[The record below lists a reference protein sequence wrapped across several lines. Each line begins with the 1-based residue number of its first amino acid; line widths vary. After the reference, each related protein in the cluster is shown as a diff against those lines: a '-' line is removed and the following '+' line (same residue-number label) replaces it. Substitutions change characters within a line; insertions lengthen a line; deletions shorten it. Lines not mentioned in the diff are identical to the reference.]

1 MLAADIFARRL
12 LHAAMWL
19 VAASLVAAGCAT
31 GSAMRDGRAA
41 ERADDYDRAVV
52 EYTKAVKADPDNLD
66 ARLALDRAKLRAS
79 ELHFA
84 RGRRLYA
91 TGKFEESLV
100 EMQLASELNPG
111 SGEIDSELR
120 RTRVGLRNK
129 LAVPIDGKTRLE
141 SLVDRSREMQP
152 AGLELPQDVMLPSS
166 AMVFRDAGVRDVL
179 TVMARLA
186 NVNVVFDPAFRDA
199 PITIE
204 LRDPQF
210 EAALTSVTSSTRN
223 FYKVTAPRTIT
234 IVPDTPA
241 KRREDQDEV
250 VRTFYLSNAE
260 LKDTIDLLR
269 IVVDLRR
276 LAGVPGTN
284 AITIKDTPER
294 LAAAGRI
301 ITAIDKARPE
311 VVIDVEL
318 LEVDRKKLREFGL
331 QLASPGSPG
340 INGSADVN
348 QDGPDP
354 RKPAT
359 PHVG

>member
-1 MLAADIFARRL
+1 M
-12 LHAAMWL
+12 
-19 VAASLVAAGCAT
+19 
-31 GSAMRDGRAA
+31 
-41 ERADDYDRAVV
+41 
-52 EYTKAVKADPDNLD
+52 
-66 ARLALDRAKLRAS
+66 
-79 ELHFA
+79 
-84 RGRRLYA
+84 
-91 TGKFEESLV
+91 
-100 EMQLASELNPG
+100 
-111 SGEIDSELR
+111 
-120 RTRVGLRNK
+120 
-129 LAVPIDGKTRLE
+129 
-141 SLVDRSREMQP
+141 
-152 AGLELPQDVMLPSS
+152 
-166 AMVFRDAGVRDVL
+166 
-179 TVMARLA
+179 
-186 NVNVVFDPAFRDA
+186 
-199 PITIE
+199 
-204 LRDPQF
+204 
-210 EAALTSVTSSTRN
+210 TSSTRN

-241 KRREDQDEV
+241 KRREYEDEV

-340 INGSADVN
+340 INGV
-348 QDGPDP
+348 GGCKPGGLDP
-354 RKPAT
+354 RQPPT